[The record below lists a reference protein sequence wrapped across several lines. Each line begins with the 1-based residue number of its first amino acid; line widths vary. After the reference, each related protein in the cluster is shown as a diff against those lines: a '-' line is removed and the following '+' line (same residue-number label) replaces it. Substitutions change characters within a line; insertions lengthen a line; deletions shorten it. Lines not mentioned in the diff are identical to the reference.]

1 MRVIDPPSQAS
12 TTPLGKSKMVQVIL
26 GGALGGLLVSF
37 LAVVALTPAKKEVWE
52 DELPIGGP
60 LFPDVPPADPFPAG
74 SPGVPT
80 TPERSAPASAAVGR
94 RRLAR

>member
-1 MRVIDPPSQAS
+1 MAEVI
-12 TTPLGKSKMVQVIL
+12 V

-37 LAVVALTPAKKEVWE
+37 LAVVALTPAKKELWE

-60 LFPDVPPADPFPAG
+60 LFPDVPSDPFGAA

-80 TPERSAPASAAVGR
+80 ATEDSALASTWSGQPRLSLGERRFQFRTRSAHNEEQ
-94 RRLAR
+94 